1 MHSMTETLHKTNVL
15 SWMYPPT
22 CLAGNCCCSSV
33 LTQSWAD
40 AATMLA
46 IHPICVCVFFFFFTS
61 PGQRVSRVHFRS
73 FVRFA
78 TRQKDVILKVRHK
91 GQLVLPDMIS
101 F

>member
-46 IHPICVCVFFFFFTS
+46 IHPICVCVFFFFLHRLASEFH
-61 PGQRVSRVHFRS
+61 VYIFVRS
-73 FVRFA
+73 FV
-78 TRQKDVILKVRHK
+78 L
-91 GQLVLPDMIS
+91 QLAKRTS